1 MSNKTQ
7 DQIKQTK
14 QSLDQSIIKSKT
26 VASKPVFFN
35 LANAADQSRLDQLF
49 ADGAIQ
55 HVVDDYEEQH
65 LELFGVKNPTL
76 VYTPDFKTKFATY
89 YKDLKQKTA
98 GASANQVAAGA
109 ADSDDLLWLHG
120 TWVFFPWS
128 SKLVHILPEDD
139 FQLVRTARN
148 KNLIN
153 AAEQEK
159 FYNSTVGIAGL
170 SVGSSVAYA
179 IVLQGGAKHLKLA
192 DMDKLA
198 LSNTNR
204 ILSGVDNLGVLKVE
218 MAARRIYEINPYA
231 EVELFPEGLQP
242 ANIDRFFDGLDIV
255 IDEIDNLAVKYLIRQ
270 QAQKRKL
277 AVVMAADN
285 GDNAVVD
292 IDRFDLDP
300 NTPFFHGR
308 MGTTETGGEITYDML
323 TKLDKF
329 GIGKMITKLVGPEN
343 VAQRMQE
350 SLMEMGK
357 TIVSWPQLGG
367 AAMLNGAAVAYCV
380 RKILNDQPLEPDR
393 ALIFLDEKLIPDYNS
408 PAEQKRR
415 ADIAAGFRKIFGL

>member
-1 MSNKTQ
+1 MSNQTQ
-7 DQIKQTK
+7 QTKPTKQIKQL
-14 QSLDQSIIKSKT
+14 LDQSIIKSKT

-49 ADGAIQ
+49 SSGTIQ
-55 HVVDDYEEQH
+55 HVVDDYEEEQ

-76 VYTPDFKTKFATY
+76 VYTPDFKAKFAAY
-89 YKDLKQKTA
+89 YKDLETKDNGSRT
-98 GASANQVAAGA
+98 
-109 ADSDDLLWLHG
+109 LWLHG
-120 TWVFFPWS
+120 NWVFFPWS

-153 AAEQEK
+153 AAEQDK

-192 DMDKLA
+192 DMDRLA

-218 MAARRIYEINPYA
+218 MAARRIYEMNTYA

-255 IDEIDNLAVKYLIRQ
+255 IDEIDNLAVKYLIRVE
-270 QAQKRKL
+270 AKKRKL

-300 NTPFFHGR
+300 NLPFFHGR
-308 MGTTETGGEITYDML
+308 MGTTGPGGEISYDML

-329 GIGKMITKLVGPEN
+329 GIGKMITKHVGAEN
-343 VAQRMQE
+343 VTQRMQE

-367 AAMLNGAAVAYCV
+367 AAMINGAAVAYCV
-380 RKILNDQPLEPDR
+380 RKILNGQPLESNR

-415 ADIAAGFRKIFGL
+415 ADVAAGFRKIFGL